1 MTKLP
6 SLLAVTATL
15 LGLAGAAHA
24 LEVIYEDDPNARTLA
39 RPITDAQRK
48 ADLELG
54 NCLKASGGRM
64 TERCAALRDK
74 SNQAEISAKAAAESA
89 PAPAPTPAEA
99 APAQK

>member
-1 MTKLP
+1 MNKLQSLIAIP
-6 SLLAVTATL
+6 AALLA
-15 LGLAGAAHA
+15 LAGTAHA

-39 RPITDAQRK
+39 KPITDAQRK

-74 SNQAEISAKAAAESA
+74 SNQAEISAKAAAEIA
-89 PAPAPTPAEA
+89 PAPAPAEP
-99 APAQK
+99 APAPK

>member
-1 MTKLP
+1 MNKLHSLIAIP
-6 SLLAVTATL
+6 AALLA
-15 LGLAGAAHA
+15 LAGTAHA

-39 RPITDAQRK
+39 KPITDAQRK

-74 SNQAEISAKAAAESA
+74 SNQAEISAKAAAEIA
-89 PAPAPTPAEA
+89 PAPAPVEPP
-99 APAQK
+99 PAQK